1 MNNKIK
7 VLIVGIGHSHAQGVI
22 EEILSQNDDFEII
35 GFVENNQE
43 LVIRKASQFPFNK
56 IKQLSEKNVL
66 NKEID
71 IDAIVIETEMSELVS
86 TAIKY
91 LSLEVPMHID
101 KPTGTNDDFLTFL
114 EKAEEKNIPIQ
125 LGYMYRYN
133 PAIIIAKNYIN
144 TGKIGEIGYIEAL
157 MNTELNIS
165 QRKILAQFPGGAM
178 YIYGCHMLDIILNFM
193 GYPKDVY
200 TFIKQSNFDNIIVN
214 DNTFAFLEYEKG
226 MAIASANCV
235 DANGY
240 GRRQIVISGS
250 KGSIEIKPLENPTK
264 ITYSAR
270 DGKDEYQDKA
280 KPIDVSNY
288 NFNKRYLY
296 MIEDFARLIRKETQ
310 NLIFPVDFTYEKNLH
325 RLLMEVLRIKDKG
338 EE

>member
-1 MNNKIK
+1 
-7 VLIVGIGHSHAQGVI
+7 
-22 EEILSQNDDFEII
+22 
-35 GFVENNQE
+35 
-43 LVIRKASQFPFNK
+43 
-56 IKQLSEKNVL
+56 
-66 NKEID
+66 
-71 IDAIVIETEMSELVS
+71 
-86 TAIKY
+86 
-91 LSLEVPMHID
+91 
-101 KPTGTNDDFLTFL
+101 
-114 EKAEEKNIPIQ
+114 
-125 LGYMYRYN
+125 
-133 PAIIIAKNYIN
+133 
-144 TGKIGEIGYIEAL
+144 
-157 MNTELNIS
+157 
-165 QRKILAQFPGGAM
+165 
-178 YIYGCHMLDIILNFM
+178 M